1 VVVKPELQV
10 VAPHCGGLQPGA
22 RPLEYENAPR
32 DAMTHEELCVI
43 ESLAIAVISN
53 KHLINTLSRRKRR
66 QDCREPHY

>member
-10 VAPHCGGLQPGA
+10 VAPYRGDLQPGA
-22 RPLEYENAPR
+22 RPLEYENPPR

-53 KHLINTLSRRKRR
+53 KRLSALSRRKRR
-66 QDCREPHY
+66 QDRDPDY